1 MKTSARNQ
9 LYGEIIAIKEG
20 QINAEV
26 VLKLEENTIIASSI
40 TLHSLKELCLKVGM
54 QCYVL
59 IKSNWVVVFK
69 EEPKR
74 LSLRNILIGVVKSI
88 KGGSVNAEIEIDSN
102 GVPLCALITEESR
115 ENLDLEVGEKV
126 WFGFKANNVILGI

>member
-9 LYGEIIAIKEG
+9 LYGEIVSIKEG
-20 QINAEV
+20 QVNAEV
-26 VLKLEENTIIASSI
+26 VLKLKENTIIVSAI
-40 TLHSLKELCLKVGM
+40 TLHSLKELDLKVGM

-69 EEPKR
+69 EEPKQ
-74 LSLRNILIGVVKSI
+74 LSLRNILAGVVKSI

-102 GVPLCALITEESR
+102 GVSLCAVITEESK